1 MVERVFLRLIGSIS
15 LSVIIYPRIHGSPP
29 LTATINVFDYMIN
42 LLWQRGQWEISGI
55 IRVFYLGFLLENAL
69 ILDIGKV
76 PERNFIYAI
85 RG

>member
-1 MVERVFLRLIGSIS
+1 MGAS
-15 LSVIIYPRIHGSPP
+15 P

-55 IRVFYLGFLLENAL
+55 IGVFCLGFLLENAL

-85 RG
+85 RYPRA

>member
-1 MVERVFLRLIGSIS
+1 MGAS
-15 LSVIIYPRIHGSPP
+15 P
-29 LTATINVFDYMIN
+29 LTTTVNVFDYMIN
-42 LLWQRGQWEISGI
+42 RLWQRRQWGISGTI
-55 IRVFYLGFLLENAL
+55 SVFYLGFLQDNAL